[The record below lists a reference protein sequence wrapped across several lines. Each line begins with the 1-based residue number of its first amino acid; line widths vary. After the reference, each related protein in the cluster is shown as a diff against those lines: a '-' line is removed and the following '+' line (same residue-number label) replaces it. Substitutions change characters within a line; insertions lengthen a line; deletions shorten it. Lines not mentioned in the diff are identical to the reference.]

1 MLKKL
6 FAILL
11 TLSMLFT
18 MAFVASA
25 EENTE
30 SEDFILGSKE
40 NITGTILPDIA
51 TRADQTIIDGGTTY
65 HALFSMRATEV
76 YDLLTSDAGSKS
88 FTTAKLPY
96 GCKYILIRATLN
108 HSTSNALASYDSI
121 YFGICKYS
129 YVNGGTYVA
138 VDGIRFNATRGVLSS
153 GKLEVSR
160 LDSKVTYYSFIKNMV
175 TSSSGYVSGNLTIY
189 ASGS

>member
-65 HALFSMRATEV
+65 HALFSITATRV
-76 YDLLTSDAGSKS
+76 YDLLTSDAGGKS
-88 FTTAKLPY
+88 FTTADLPY
-96 GCKYILIRATLN
+96 GCKYILCRATLD
-108 HSTSNALASYDSI
+108 HSTSNTFASYENIS
-121 YFGICKYS
+121 FGICKYS
-129 YVNGGTYVA
+129 KKYERYIA
-138 VDGIRFNATRGVLSS
+138 VDSIRFYASRGVLSS

-160 LDSKVTYYSFIKNMV
+160 LESGVTYYSFIKNSV
-175 TSSSGYVSGNLTIY
+175 SSSGYVYGTLTIY

>member
-1 MLKKL
+1 MKKL

-51 TRADQTIIDGGTTY
+51 TCADQTIIDGGTTY
-65 HALFSMRATEV
+65 HALFSMRETEV
-76 YDLLTSDAGSKS
+76 YDLLTSDAGGKS
-88 FTTAKLPY
+88 FTTADLPF
-96 GCKYILIRATLN
+96 GCKYIA
-108 HSTSNALASYDSI
+108 
-121 YFGICKYS
+121 
-129 YVNGGTYVA
+129 
-138 VDGIRFNATRGVLSS
+138 
-153 GKLEVSR
+153 
-160 LDSKVTYYSFIKNMV
+160 M
-175 TSSSGYVSGNLTIY
+175 
-189 ASGS
+189 